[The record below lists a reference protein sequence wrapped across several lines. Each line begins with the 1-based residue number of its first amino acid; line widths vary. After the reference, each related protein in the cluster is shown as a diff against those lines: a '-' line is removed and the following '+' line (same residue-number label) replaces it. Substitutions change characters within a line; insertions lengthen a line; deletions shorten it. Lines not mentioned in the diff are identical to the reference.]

1 MKDLSKVRT
10 IIEAVSSKTGISIAD
25 IVSESRKAHIVRAR
39 HMVMWI
45 CRWYTAA
52 TLQTI
57 AYALN
62 CKRHATAIHGATQID
77 NLCYTNRAFDADI
90 RIFVKTINL
99 A

>member
-10 IIEAVSSKTGISIAD
+10 IIEVVSAKTGVSIAD

-62 CKRHATAIHGATQID
+62 CKRHATVIHGATQID
-77 NLCYTNRAFDADI
+77 NMCYTNRTFDADI
-90 RIFVKTINL
+90 RKFVKTINL